1 MRHLRLLCGMTL
13 ALLLGALSASAS
25 ADYRITV
32 ASDPHFI
39 SPALTDGGPGYQRV
53 LAAGDSKFM
62 PYVEEITDAFLDE
75 VLADPPDVVLLTGD
89 LTFNG
94 AEISHRRLAGK
105 LQRLE
110 DAGIPVLVLPGN
122 HDVYNENAALYR
134 GGSFERVPFASGE
147 SFAGIYRD
155 FGPGEALSADSD
167 SLSYVWQLNEQV
179 WIMMLDENTAHDFC
193 GLSDRSFQWIE
204 AQLQKAREE
213 GRFVL
218 VAGHQNVFQHS
229 IFRGGY
235 VIQGA
240 QRLQELLRRYGVPL
254 CLSGHLHT
262 QHVLSEDGLTEIA
275 TSALCSYPC
284 QYAVLTAED
293 GRLRH
298 VQSEDGLTEIATSA
312 LCSYPCQY
320 AVLTAEDGR
329 LRYGTRRL
337 DLAAWA
343 ERNGRPDAVFQDF
356 AGAAGVYMDAH
367 FTPAGMAPLV
377 DDPVLWAEMLAY
389 LQALNRAYFSGDL
402 REIAALDPDGRLA
415 GLWAEE
421 NGMTAWYL
429 RSVLDEEGND
439 HTVWQGTYA

>member
-1 MRHLRLLCGMTL
+1 MMNRIRGKVLPMMLLTL
-13 ALLLGALSASAS
+13 CAGLAFCAEGHAEASSSGFRAV
-25 ADYRITV
+25 I
-32 ASDPHFI
+32 ASDLHYIAPE
-39 SPALTDGGPGYQRV
+39 LTDGGPGYQQT
-53 LAAGDSKFM
+53 LKNGDSKFM

-134 GGSFERVPFASGE
+134 GGSFERVPFADSE
-147 SFAGIYRD
+147 SFAEIYRD

-235 VIQGA
+235 VIQEA

-262 QHVLSEDGLTEIA
+262 QHVL
-275 TSALCSYPC
+275 
-284 QYAVLTAED
+284 
-293 GRLRH
+293 
-298 VQSEDGLTEIATSA
+298 SEDGLTEIATSA

-356 AGAAGVYMDAH
+356 AGAAGTYMDAH

>member
-1 MRHLRLLCGMTL
+1 MMLLTL
-13 ALLLGALSASAS
+13 CAGLAFCAEGHAEASSSGFRAV
-25 ADYRITV
+25 I
-32 ASDPHFI
+32 ASDLHYIAPE
-39 SPALTDGGPGYQRV
+39 LTDGGPGYQQI
-53 LAAGDSKFM
+53 LKNGDSKFM

-147 SFAGIYRD
+147 SFAEIYRD

-293 GRLRH
+293 GRLR
-298 VQSEDGLTEIATSA
+298 
-312 LCSYPCQY
+312 
-320 AVLTAEDGR
+320 
-329 LRYGTRRL
+329 YGTRRL

-356 AGAAGVYMDAH
+356 AGAAGTYMDAH

>member
-1 MRHLRLLCGMTL
+1 MMNRIRGKVLPMMLLTL
-13 ALLLGALSASAS
+13 CAGLAFYAEGHAEASSSGFRAV
-25 ADYRITV
+25 I
-32 ASDPHFI
+32 ASDLHYIAPE
-39 SPALTDGGPGYQRV
+39 LTDGGPGYQQI
-53 LAAGDSKFM
+53 LKNGDSKFM

-134 GGSFERVPFASGE
+134 GGSFERVPFADSE

-293 GRLRH
+293 GRLR
-298 VQSEDGLTEIATSA
+298 
-312 LCSYPCQY
+312 
-320 AVLTAEDGR
+320 
-329 LRYGTRRL
+329 YGTRRL

>member
-1 MRHLRLLCGMTL
+1 MMLLTL
-13 ALLLGALSASAS
+13 CAGLAFCAEGHAEASSSGFRAV
-25 ADYRITV
+25 I
-32 ASDPHFI
+32 ASDLHYIAPE
-39 SPALTDGGPGYQRV
+39 LTDGGPGYQQT
-53 LAAGDSKFM
+53 LKNGDSKFM

-75 VLADPPDVVLLTGD
+75 VLLDPPDVVLLTGD

-122 HDVYNENAALYR
+122 HDVYNENAARYR
-134 GGSFERVPFASGE
+134 GGSFERVPFADSE
-147 SFAGIYRD
+147 SFAEIYRD

-179 WIMMLDENTAHDFC
+179 WIMMLDEDTAHDFC

-293 GRLRH
+293 GRLR
-298 VQSEDGLTEIATSA
+298 
-312 LCSYPCQY
+312 
-320 AVLTAEDGR
+320 
-329 LRYGTRRL
+329 YGTRRL

-356 AGAAGVYMDAH
+356 AGAAGAYMDAH

>member
-1 MRHLRLLCGMTL
+1 MMLLTL
-13 ALLLGALSASAS
+13 CAGLAFCAEGHAEASSSGFRAV
-25 ADYRITV
+25 I
-32 ASDPHFI
+32 ASDLHYIAPE
-39 SPALTDGGPGYQRV
+39 LTDGGPGYQQI
-53 LAAGDSKFM
+53 LKNGDSKFM

-147 SFAGIYRD
+147 SFAEIYRD

-235 VIQGA
+235 VIQEA

-262 QHVLSEDGLTEIA
+262 QHVL
-275 TSALCSYPC
+275 
-284 QYAVLTAED
+284 
-293 GRLRH
+293 
-298 VQSEDGLTEIATSA
+298 SEDGLTEIATSA

-356 AGAAGVYMDAH
+356 AGAAGTYMDAH

>member
-1 MRHLRLLCGMTL
+1 MMLLTL
-13 ALLLGALSASAS
+13 CAGLAFCAEGHAEASSSGFRAV
-25 ADYRITV
+25 I
-32 ASDPHFI
+32 ASDLHYIAPE
-39 SPALTDGGPGYQRV
+39 LTDGGPGYQQT
-53 LAAGDSKFM
+53 LKNGDSKFM

-122 HDVYNENAALYR
+122 HDVYNENAARYR
-134 GGSFERVPFASGE
+134 GGSFERVPFADSE

-235 VIQGA
+235 VIQEA

-262 QHVLSEDGLTEIA
+262 Q
-275 TSALCSYPC
+275 
-284 QYAVLTAED
+284 
-293 GRLRH
+293 H

-356 AGAAGVYMDAH
+356 AGAAGTYMDAH

>member
-1 MRHLRLLCGMTL
+1 MMLLTL
-13 ALLLGALSASAS
+13 CAGLAFCAEGHAEASVSGFRAV
-25 ADYRITV
+25 I
-32 ASDPHFI
+32 ASDLHYIAPE
-39 SPALTDGGPGYQRV
+39 LTDGGPGYQQI
-53 LAAGDSKFM
+53 LKNGDSKFM

-75 VLADPPDVVLLTGD
+75 VLADPPDLVLLTGD

-134 GGSFERVPFASGE
+134 GGSFERVPFADSE

-293 GRLRH
+293 GRLR
-298 VQSEDGLTEIATSA
+298 
-312 LCSYPCQY
+312 
-320 AVLTAEDGR
+320 
-329 LRYGTRRL
+329 YGTRRL

>member
-1 MRHLRLLCGMTL
+1 MMNRIRGKVLPMMLLTL
-13 ALLLGALSASAS
+13 CAGLAFCAEGHAEASSSGFRAV
-25 ADYRITV
+25 I
-32 ASDPHFI
+32 ASDLHYIAPE
-39 SPALTDGGPGYQRV
+39 LTDGGPGYQQT
-53 LAAGDSKFM
+53 LKNGDSKFM

-134 GGSFERVPFASGE
+134 GGSFERVPFADSE

-240 QRLQELLRRYGVPL
+240 QRLQEMLRRYGVPL

-262 QHVLSEDGLTEIA
+262 QHVL
-275 TSALCSYPC
+275 
-284 QYAVLTAED
+284 
-293 GRLRH
+293 
-298 VQSEDGLTEIATSA
+298 SEDGLTEIATSA

-356 AGAAGVYMDAH
+356 AGAAGTYMDAH
-367 FTPAGMAPLV
+367 FTPVGMAPLV
-377 DDPVLWAEMLAY
+377 DDPMLRAEMLAY

>member
-1 MRHLRLLCGMTL
+1 MMNRIRGKVLPMMLLTL
-13 ALLLGALSASAS
+13 CAGLAFCAEGHAEASSSGFRAV
-25 ADYRITV
+25 I
-32 ASDPHFI
+32 ASDLHYIAPE
-39 SPALTDGGPGYQRV
+39 LTDGGPGYQQI
-53 LAAGDSKFM
+53 LKNGDSKFM

-134 GGSFERVPFASGE
+134 GGSFERVPFADSE

-235 VIQGA
+235 VIQEA

-262 QHVLSEDGLTEIA
+262 Q
-275 TSALCSYPC
+275 
-284 QYAVLTAED
+284 
-293 GRLRH
+293 H

-356 AGAAGVYMDAH
+356 AGAAGAYMDAH

>member
-1 MRHLRLLCGMTL
+1 MMNRIRGKVLPMMLLTL
-13 ALLLGALSASAS
+13 CAGLAFCAEGHAEASVSGFRAV
-25 ADYRITV
+25 I
-32 ASDPHFI
+32 ASDLHYIAPE
-39 SPALTDGGPGYQRV
+39 LTDGGPSYQQI
-53 LAAGDSKFM
+53 LKNGDSKFM

-147 SFAGIYRD
+147 SFAEIYRD
-155 FGPGEALSADSD
+155 FGLGEALSADSD

-235 VIQGA
+235 VIQEA

-262 QHVLSEDGLTEIA
+262 Q
-275 TSALCSYPC
+275 
-284 QYAVLTAED
+284 
-293 GRLRH
+293 H

-343 ERNGRPDAVFQDF
+343 ERNGRQDAVFQDF
-356 AGAAGVYMDAH
+356 AGAAGAYMDAH

>member
-1 MRHLRLLCGMTL
+1 MMLLTL
-13 ALLLGALSASAS
+13 CAGLAFCAEGHAEASSSGFRAV
-25 ADYRITV
+25 I
-32 ASDPHFI
+32 ASDLHYIAPE
-39 SPALTDGGPGYQRV
+39 LTDGGPGYQQI
-53 LAAGDSKFM
+53 LKNGDSKFM

-147 SFAGIYRD
+147 SFAEIYRD

-262 QHVLSEDGLTEIA
+262 QHV
-275 TSALCSYPC
+275 
-284 QYAVLTAED
+284 
-293 GRLRH
+293 
-298 VQSEDGLTEIATSA
+298 QSEDGLTEIATSA

-356 AGAAGVYMDAH
+356 AGAAGTYMDAH

>member
-1 MRHLRLLCGMTL
+1 MMNRIRGKVLPMMLLTL
-13 ALLLGALSASAS
+13 CAGLAFCAEGHAEASSSGFRAV
-25 ADYRITV
+25 I
-32 ASDPHFI
+32 ASDLHYIAPE
-39 SPALTDGGPGYQRV
+39 LTDGGPGYQQT
-53 LAAGDSKFM
+53 LKNGDSKFM

-75 VLADPPDVVLLTGD
+75 VLLDPPDVVLLTGD

-105 LQRLE
+105 LQKLE

-122 HDVYNENAALYR
+122 HDVYNENAARYR
-134 GGSFERVPFASGE
+134 GGSFERVPFADSE
-147 SFAGIYRD
+147 SFAEIYRD

-179 WIMMLDENTAHDFC
+179 WIMMLDEDTAHDFC

-235 VIQGA
+235 VIQEA

-262 QHVLSEDGLTEIA
+262 QHVL
-275 TSALCSYPC
+275 
-284 QYAVLTAED
+284 
-293 GRLRH
+293 
-298 VQSEDGLTEIATSA
+298 SEDGLTEIATSA

-356 AGAAGVYMDAH
+356 AGAAGAYMDAH

>member
-1 MRHLRLLCGMTL
+1 MMLLTL
-13 ALLLGALSASAS
+13 CAGLAFCAEGHAEASSSGFRAV
-25 ADYRITV
+25 I
-32 ASDPHFI
+32 ASDLHYIAPE
-39 SPALTDGGPGYQRV
+39 LTDGGPGYQQI
-53 LAAGDSKFM
+53 LKNGDSKFM

-75 VLADPPDVVLLTGD
+75 VLLDPPDVVLLTGD

-122 HDVYNENAALYR
+122 HDVYNENAARYR
-134 GGSFERVPFASGE
+134 GGSFERVPFADSE
-147 SFAGIYRD
+147 SFAEIYRD

-275 TSALCSYPC
+275 A
-284 QYAVLTAED
+284 
-293 GRLRH
+293 
-298 VQSEDGLTEIATSA
+298 SA

-356 AGAAGVYMDAH
+356 AGAAGAYMDAH

>member
-1 MRHLRLLCGMTL
+1 MMNRIRGKVLPMMLLTL
-13 ALLLGALSASAS
+13 CAGLAFCAEGHAEASSSGFRAV
-25 ADYRITV
+25 I
-32 ASDPHFI
+32 ASDLHYIAPE
-39 SPALTDGGPGYQRV
+39 LTDGGPGYQQI
-53 LAAGDSKFM
+53 LKNGDSKFM

-147 SFAGIYRD
+147 SFAEIYRD

-293 GRLRH
+293 GRLR
-298 VQSEDGLTEIATSA
+298 
-312 LCSYPCQY
+312 
-320 AVLTAEDGR
+320 
-329 LRYGTRRL
+329 YGTRRL
-337 DLAAWA
+337 DLADWA

>member
-1 MRHLRLLCGMTL
+1 MMNRIRGKVLPMMLLTL
-13 ALLLGALSASAS
+13 CAGLAFCAEGHAEASSSGFRAV
-25 ADYRITV
+25 I
-32 ASDPHFI
+32 ASDLHYIAPE
-39 SPALTDGGPGYQRV
+39 LTDGGPGYQQT
-53 LAAGDSKFM
+53 LKNGDSKFM

-134 GGSFERVPFASGE
+134 GGSFERVPFADSE

-262 QHVLSEDGLTEIA
+262 QHV
-275 TSALCSYPC
+275 
-284 QYAVLTAED
+284 
-293 GRLRH
+293 
-298 VQSEDGLTEIATSA
+298 QSEDGLTEIATSA

-356 AGAAGVYMDAH
+356 AGAAGTYMDAH

>member
-1 MRHLRLLCGMTL
+1 MMNRMRRKVLPMMLLTL
-13 ALLLGALSASAS
+13 CAGLAFCAEGHAEASSSGFRAV
-25 ADYRITV
+25 I
-32 ASDPHFI
+32 ASDLHYIAPE
-39 SPALTDGGPGYQRV
+39 LTDGGPGYQQI
-53 LAAGDSKFM
+53 LKNGDSKFM

-75 VLADPPDVVLLTGD
+75 VLADPPDLVLLTGD

-147 SFAGIYRD
+147 SFAEIYRD

-262 QHVLSEDGLTEIA
+262 QHVL
-275 TSALCSYPC
+275 
-284 QYAVLTAED
+284 
-293 GRLRH
+293 
-298 VQSEDGLTEIATSA
+298 SEDGLTEIATSA

>member
-1 MRHLRLLCGMTL
+1 MMNRIRGKVLPMMLLTL
-13 ALLLGALSASAS
+13 CAGLAFCAEGHAEASSSGFRAV
-25 ADYRITV
+25 I
-32 ASDPHFI
+32 ASDLHYIAPE
-39 SPALTDGGPGYQRV
+39 LTDGGPGYQQT
-53 LAAGDSKFM
+53 LKNGDSKFM

-262 QHVLSEDGLTEIA
+262 QHV
-275 TSALCSYPC
+275 
-284 QYAVLTAED
+284 
-293 GRLRH
+293 
-298 VQSEDGLTEIATSA
+298 QSEDGLTEIATSA

-356 AGAAGVYMDAH
+356 AGAAGTYMDAH

>member
-1 MRHLRLLCGMTL
+1 MMNRIRGKVLPMMLLTL
-13 ALLLGALSASAS
+13 CAGLAFCAEGHAEASSSGFRAV
-25 ADYRITV
+25 I
-32 ASDPHFI
+32 ASDLHYIAPE
-39 SPALTDGGPGYQRV
+39 LTDGGPGYQQI
-53 LAAGDSKFM
+53 LKNGDSKFM

-134 GGSFERVPFASGE
+134 GGSFERVPFADSE

-293 GRLRH
+293 GRLR
-298 VQSEDGLTEIATSA
+298 
-312 LCSYPCQY
+312 
-320 AVLTAEDGR
+320 
-329 LRYGTRRL
+329 YGTRRL

-356 AGAAGVYMDAH
+356 AGAAGAYMDAH

>member
-1 MRHLRLLCGMTL
+1 MMLLTL
-13 ALLLGALSASAS
+13 CAGLAFCAEGHAEASVSGFRAV
-25 ADYRITV
+25 I
-32 ASDPHFI
+32 ASDLHYIAPE
-39 SPALTDGGPGYQRV
+39 LTDGGPGYQQI
-53 LAAGDSKFM
+53 LKNGDSKFM

-134 GGSFERVPFASGE
+134 GGSFERVPFADSE

-235 VIQGA
+235 VIQGT

-262 QHVLSEDGLTEIA
+262 Q
-275 TSALCSYPC
+275 
-284 QYAVLTAED
+284 
-293 GRLRH
+293 H

>member
-1 MRHLRLLCGMTL
+1 MMNRIRGKVLPMMLLTL
-13 ALLLGALSASAS
+13 CAGLAFCAEGHAEASVSGFRAV
-25 ADYRITV
+25 I
-32 ASDPHFI
+32 ASDLHYIAPE
-39 SPALTDGGPGYQRV
+39 LTDGGPGYQQI
-53 LAAGDSKFM
+53 LKNGDSKFM

-134 GGSFERVPFASGE
+134 GGSFERVPF
-147 SFAGIYRD
+147 
-155 FGPGEALSADSD
+155 
-167 SLSYVWQLNEQV
+167 
-179 WIMMLDENTAHDFC
+179 
-193 GLSDRSFQWIE
+193 QWIE

-235 VIQGA
+235 VIQEA

-262 QHVLSEDGLTEIA
+262 Q
-275 TSALCSYPC
+275 
-284 QYAVLTAED
+284 
-293 GRLRH
+293 H

>member
-1 MRHLRLLCGMTL
+1 MNRIRGKVLPMMLLTL
-13 ALLLGALSASAS
+13 CAGLAFCAEGHAEASSSGFRAV
-25 ADYRITV
+25 I
-32 ASDPHFI
+32 ASDLHYIAPE
-39 SPALTDGGPGYQRV
+39 LTDGGPGYQQI
-53 LAAGDSKFM
+53 LKNGDSKFM

-147 SFAGIYRD
+147 SFAEIYRD

-262 QHVLSEDGLTEIA
+262 Q
-275 TSALCSYPC
+275 
-284 QYAVLTAED
+284 
-293 GRLRH
+293 H

>member
-1 MRHLRLLCGMTL
+1 MMLLTL
-13 ALLLGALSASAS
+13 CAGLAFCAEGHAEASVSGFRAV
-25 ADYRITV
+25 I
-32 ASDPHFI
+32 ASDLHYIAPE
-39 SPALTDGGPGYQRV
+39 LTDGGPGYQQT
-53 LAAGDSKFM
+53 LKNGDSKFM

-75 VLADPPDVVLLTGD
+75 VLADPPDLVLLTGD

-147 SFAGIYRD
+147 SFAEIYRD

-235 VIQGA
+235 VIQEA

-262 QHVLSEDGLTEIA
+262 Q
-275 TSALCSYPC
+275 
-284 QYAVLTAED
+284 
-293 GRLRH
+293 H

-356 AGAAGVYMDAH
+356 AGAAGAYMDAH

>member
-1 MRHLRLLCGMTL
+1 MMNRIRGKVFPMMLLTL
-13 ALLLGALSASAS
+13 CAGLAFCAEGHAEASVSGFRAV
-25 ADYRITV
+25 I
-32 ASDPHFI
+32 ASDLHYIAPE
-39 SPALTDGGPGYQRV
+39 LTDGGLGYQQI
-53 LAAGDSKFM
+53 LKNGDSKFM

-147 SFAGIYRD
+147 SFAEIYRD

-235 VIQGA
+235 VIQEA

-262 QHVLSEDGLTEIA
+262 Q
-275 TSALCSYPC
+275 
-284 QYAVLTAED
+284 
-293 GRLRH
+293 H

>member
-1 MRHLRLLCGMTL
+1 MMNRIRGKVLPMMLLTL
-13 ALLLGALSASAS
+13 CAGLAFCAEGHAEASVSGFRAV
-25 ADYRITV
+25 I
-32 ASDPHFI
+32 ASDLHYIAPE
-39 SPALTDGGPGYQRV
+39 LTDGGPGYQQI
-53 LAAGDSKFM
+53 LKNGDSKFM

-75 VLADPPDVVLLTGD
+75 VLADPPDLVLLTGD

-262 QHVLSEDGLTEIA
+262 QHV
-275 TSALCSYPC
+275 
-284 QYAVLTAED
+284 
-293 GRLRH
+293 
-298 VQSEDGLTEIATSA
+298 QSEDGLTEIATSA

>member
-1 MRHLRLLCGMTL
+1 MMNRIRGKVLPMMLLTL
-13 ALLLGALSASAS
+13 CAGLAFCAEGHAEASSSGFRAV
-25 ADYRITV
+25 I
-32 ASDPHFI
+32 ASDLHYIAPE
-39 SPALTDGGPGYQRV
+39 LTDGGPGYQQI
-53 LAAGDSKFM
+53 LKNGDSKFM

-134 GGSFERVPFASGE
+134 GGSFERVPFADSE

-293 GRLRH
+293 GRLR
-298 VQSEDGLTEIATSA
+298 
-312 LCSYPCQY
+312 
-320 AVLTAEDGR
+320 
-329 LRYGTRRL
+329 YGTRRL

-356 AGAAGVYMDAH
+356 AGAAGTYMDAH

>member
-1 MRHLRLLCGMTL
+1 MMNRIRGKVLPMMLLTL
-13 ALLLGALSASAS
+13 CAGLAFCAEGHAEASSSGFRAV
-25 ADYRITV
+25 I
-32 ASDPHFI
+32 ASDLHYIAPE
-39 SPALTDGGPGYQRV
+39 LTDGGPGYQQI
-53 LAAGDSKFM
+53 LKNGDSKFM

-147 SFAGIYRD
+147 SFAEIYRD

-235 VIQGA
+235 VIQEA

-262 QHVLSEDGLTEIA
+262 Q
-275 TSALCSYPC
+275 
-284 QYAVLTAED
+284 
-293 GRLRH
+293 H

-356 AGAAGVYMDAH
+356 AGAAGAYMDAH

>member
-1 MRHLRLLCGMTL
+1 MMNRIRGKVLPMMLLTL
-13 ALLLGALSASAS
+13 CAGLAFCAEGHAEASSSGFRAV
-25 ADYRITV
+25 I
-32 ASDPHFI
+32 ASDLHYIAPE
-39 SPALTDGGPGYQRV
+39 LTDGGPGYQQT
-53 LAAGDSKFM
+53 LKNGDSKFM

-147 SFAGIYRD
+147 SFAEIYRD

-235 VIQGA
+235 VIQGT

-262 QHVLSEDGLTEIA
+262 Q
-275 TSALCSYPC
+275 
-284 QYAVLTAED
+284 
-293 GRLRH
+293 H

>member
-1 MRHLRLLCGMTL
+1 MMNRIRGKVLPMMLLTL
-13 ALLLGALSASAS
+13 CAGLAFCAEGHAEASSSGFRAV
-25 ADYRITV
+25 I
-32 ASDPHFI
+32 ASDLHYIAPE
-39 SPALTDGGPGYQRV
+39 LTDGGPGYQQT
-53 LAAGDSKFM
+53 LKNGDSKFM

-75 VLADPPDVVLLTGD
+75 VLLDPPDVVLLTGD

-122 HDVYNENAALYR
+122 HDVYNENAARYR
-134 GGSFERVPFASGE
+134 GGSFERVPFADSE
-147 SFAGIYRD
+147 SFAEIYRD

-293 GRLRH
+293 GRLR
-298 VQSEDGLTEIATSA
+298 
-312 LCSYPCQY
+312 
-320 AVLTAEDGR
+320 
-329 LRYGTRRL
+329 YGTRRL

-356 AGAAGVYMDAH
+356 AGAAGTYMDAH

>member
-1 MRHLRLLCGMTL
+1 MMNRIRGKVLPMMLLTL
-13 ALLLGALSASAS
+13 CAGLAFCAEGHAEASVSGFRAV
-25 ADYRITV
+25 I
-32 ASDPHFI
+32 ASDLHYIAPE
-39 SPALTDGGPGYQRV
+39 LTDGGPGYQQI
-53 LAAGDSKFM
+53 LKNGDSKFM

-134 GGSFERVPFASGE
+134 GGSFERVPFADSE

-262 QHVLSEDGLTEIA
+262 QHV
-275 TSALCSYPC
+275 
-284 QYAVLTAED
+284 
-293 GRLRH
+293 
-298 VQSEDGLTEIATSA
+298 QSEDGLTEIATSA

-356 AGAAGVYMDAH
+356 AGAAGTYMDAH

>member
-1 MRHLRLLCGMTL
+1 MMNRIRGKVLPMMLLTL
-13 ALLLGALSASAS
+13 CAGLAFCAEGHAEASSSGFRAV
-25 ADYRITV
+25 I
-32 ASDPHFI
+32 ASDLHYIAPE
-39 SPALTDGGPGYQRV
+39 LTDGGPGYQQA
-53 LAAGDSKFM
+53 LKNGDSKFM

-147 SFAGIYRD
+147 SFAEIYRD

-262 QHVLSEDGLTEIA
+262 Q
-275 TSALCSYPC
+275 
-284 QYAVLTAED
+284 
-293 GRLRH
+293 H

>member
-1 MRHLRLLCGMTL
+1 MMNRIRGKVLPMMLLTL
-13 ALLLGALSASAS
+13 CAGLAFCAEGHAEASVSGFRAV
-25 ADYRITV
+25 I
-32 ASDPHFI
+32 ASDLHYIAPE
-39 SPALTDGGPGYQRV
+39 LTDGGPGYQQI
-53 LAAGDSKFM
+53 LKNGDSKFM

-147 SFAGIYRD
+147 SFAEIYRD

-235 VIQGA
+235 VIQGT

-262 QHVLSEDGLTEIA
+262 Q
-275 TSALCSYPC
+275 
-284 QYAVLTAED
+284 
-293 GRLRH
+293 H

>member
-1 MRHLRLLCGMTL
+1 MMNRIRGKVLPMMLLTL
-13 ALLLGALSASAS
+13 CAGLAFCAEGHAEASVSGFRAV
-25 ADYRITV
+25 I
-32 ASDPHFI
+32 ASDLHYIAPE
-39 SPALTDGGPGYQRV
+39 LTDGGPGYQQI
-53 LAAGDSKFM
+53 LKNGDSKFM

-105 LQRLE
+105 LQKLE

-147 SFAGIYRD
+147 SFAEIYRD

-262 QHVLSEDGLTEIA
+262 QHVLSEN
-275 TSALCSYPC
+275 
-284 QYAVLTAED
+284 
-293 GRLRH
+293 
-298 VQSEDGLTEIATSA
+298 GLTEIATSA

-356 AGAAGVYMDAH
+356 AGAAGTYMDAH

>member
-1 MRHLRLLCGMTL
+1 MMLLTL
-13 ALLLGALSASAS
+13 CAGLAFCAEGHAEASSSGFRAV
-25 ADYRITV
+25 I
-32 ASDPHFI
+32 ASDLHYIAPE
-39 SPALTDGGPGYQRV
+39 LTDGGPGYQQA
-53 LAAGDSKFM
+53 LKNGDSKFM

-147 SFAGIYRD
+147 SFAEIYRD

-262 QHVLSEDGLTEIA
+262 QHVL
-275 TSALCSYPC
+275 
-284 QYAVLTAED
+284 
-293 GRLRH
+293 
-298 VQSEDGLTEIATSA
+298 SEDGLTEIATSA

>member
-1 MRHLRLLCGMTL
+1 MNRIRGKVLPMMLLTL
-13 ALLLGALSASAS
+13 CAGLAFCAEGHAEASSSGFRAV
-25 ADYRITV
+25 I
-32 ASDPHFI
+32 ASDLHYIAPE
-39 SPALTDGGPGYQRV
+39 LTDGGPGYQQA
-53 LAAGDSKFM
+53 LKNGDSKFM

-147 SFAGIYRD
+147 SFAEIYRD

-293 GRLRH
+293 GRLR
-298 VQSEDGLTEIATSA
+298 
-312 LCSYPCQY
+312 
-320 AVLTAEDGR
+320 
-329 LRYGTRRL
+329 YGTRRL

-377 DDPVLWAEMLAY
+377 DDSVLWAEMLEY

>member
-1 MRHLRLLCGMTL
+1 MMNRIRGKVLPMMLLTL
-13 ALLLGALSASAS
+13 CAGLAFCAEGHAEASSSGFRAV
-25 ADYRITV
+25 I
-32 ASDPHFI
+32 ASDLHYIAPE
-39 SPALTDGGPGYQRV
+39 LTDGGPGYQQT
-53 LAAGDSKFM
+53 LKNGDSKFM

-147 SFAGIYRD
+147 SFAEIYRD

-262 QHVLSEDGLTEIA
+262 QHV
-275 TSALCSYPC
+275 
-284 QYAVLTAED
+284 
-293 GRLRH
+293 
-298 VQSEDGLTEIATSA
+298 QSEDGLTEIATSA

-356 AGAAGVYMDAH
+356 AGAAGTYMDAH
-367 FTPAGMAPLV
+367 FTPADMAPLV

>member
-1 MRHLRLLCGMTL
+1 MMNRIRGKVLPMMLLTL
-13 ALLLGALSASAS
+13 CAGLAFCAEGHAEASSSGFRAV
-25 ADYRITV
+25 I
-32 ASDPHFI
+32 ASDLHYIAPE
-39 SPALTDGGPGYQRV
+39 LTDGGPGYQQI
-53 LAAGDSKFM
+53 LKNGDSKFM

-75 VLADPPDVVLLTGD
+75 VFADPPDVVLLTGD

-134 GGSFERVPFASGE
+134 GGSFERVPFADSE

-293 GRLRH
+293 GRLR
-298 VQSEDGLTEIATSA
+298 
-312 LCSYPCQY
+312 
-320 AVLTAEDGR
+320 
-329 LRYGTRRL
+329 YGTRRL

-356 AGAAGVYMDAH
+356 AGAAGTYMDAH

>member
-1 MRHLRLLCGMTL
+1 MNRIRGKVLPMMLLTL
-13 ALLLGALSASAS
+13 CAGLAFCAEGHAEASVSGFRAV
-25 ADYRITV
+25 I
-32 ASDPHFI
+32 ASDLHYIAPE
-39 SPALTDGGPGYQRV
+39 LTDGGPGYQQI
-53 LAAGDSKFM
+53 LKNGDSKFM

-147 SFAGIYRD
+147 SFAEIYRD

-235 VIQGA
+235 VIQEA

-262 QHVLSEDGLTEIA
+262 Q
-275 TSALCSYPC
+275 
-284 QYAVLTAED
+284 
-293 GRLRH
+293 H

-356 AGAAGVYMDAH
+356 AGAAGTYMDAH

>member
-1 MRHLRLLCGMTL
+1 MNRIRGKVLPMMLLTLCAGLAFCGEGH
-13 ALLLGALSASAS
+13 AEASVSGFRAV
-25 ADYRITV
+25 I
-32 ASDPHFI
+32 ASDLHYIAPE
-39 SPALTDGGPGYQRV
+39 LTDGGPGYQQI
-53 LAAGDSKFM
+53 LKNGDSKFM

-134 GGSFERVPFASGE
+134 GGSFERVPFADSE

-293 GRLRH
+293 GRLR
-298 VQSEDGLTEIATSA
+298 
-312 LCSYPCQY
+312 
-320 AVLTAEDGR
+320 
-329 LRYGTRRL
+329 YGTRRL

-356 AGAAGVYMDAH
+356 AGAAGAYMDAH

>member
-1 MRHLRLLCGMTL
+1 MMLLTL
-13 ALLLGALSASAS
+13 CAGLAFCAEGHAEASVSGFRAV
-25 ADYRITV
+25 I
-32 ASDPHFI
+32 ASDLHYIAPE
-39 SPALTDGGPGYQRV
+39 LTDGGPGYQQT
-53 LAAGDSKFM
+53 LKNGDSKFM

-147 SFAGIYRD
+147 SFAEIYRD

-262 QHVLSEDGLTEIA
+262 QHVL
-275 TSALCSYPC
+275 
-284 QYAVLTAED
+284 
-293 GRLRH
+293 
-298 VQSEDGLTEIATSA
+298 SEDGLTEIATSA

>member
-1 MRHLRLLCGMTL
+1 MMNRIRGKVLPMMLLTL
-13 ALLLGALSASAS
+13 CAGLAFCAEGHAEASSSGFRAV
-25 ADYRITV
+25 I
-32 ASDPHFI
+32 ASDLHYIAPE
-39 SPALTDGGPGYQRV
+39 LTDGGPGYQQT
-53 LAAGDSKFM
+53 LKNGDSKFM

-75 VLADPPDVVLLTGD
+75 VLLDPPDVVLLTGD

-122 HDVYNENAALYR
+122 HDVYNENAARYR
-134 GGSFERVPFASGE
+134 GGSFERVPFADSE
-147 SFAGIYRD
+147 SFAEIYRD

-179 WIMMLDENTAHDFC
+179 WIMMLDEDTAHDFC

-293 GRLRH
+293 GRLR
-298 VQSEDGLTEIATSA
+298 
-312 LCSYPCQY
+312 
-320 AVLTAEDGR
+320 
-329 LRYGTRRL
+329 YGTRRL

-356 AGAAGVYMDAH
+356 AGAAGAYMDAH

-439 HTVWQGTYA
+439 HTVWQGDYA